1 MFCFL
6 PTIRRIPPQSN
17 EVPSSTGPWFFSC
30 TKNGSKNGAV
40 WITEVQYLLKLF
52 LGSLNLSLTFFVS
65 VGPCLNTWYTV
76 EILKVENKFRL
87 NKKMNTLFLPTA
99 NIYEPRF
106 DNPPIY
112 IYISI
117 YIIYLHTG
125 LVLYINDT
133 RFRIHG
139 GSSGALR
146 RMRIGKI
153 GSLRFRSLPHQER
166 SFAWIKSQGMT
177 KFLHWWK
184 LSKHLK
190 VR

>member
-30 TKNGSKNGAV
+30 TKNGSKNGPV

-112 IYISI
+112 IYQSIS
-117 YIIYLHTG
+117 YISTLDWFFTSMTHGFVFTVDLPEPSAGCGLEKLDRCGSVLSHTK
-125 LVLYINDT
+125 ND
-133 RFRIHG
+133 R
-139 GSSGALR
+139 
-146 RMRIGKI
+146 
-153 GSLRFRSLPHQER
+153 LP
-166 SFAWIKSQGMT
+166 G
-177 KFLHWWK
+177 
-184 LSKHLK
+184 
-190 VR
+190 

>member
-30 TKNGSKNGAV
+30 TKNGSKNGPV

-112 IYISI
+112 IYIN
-117 YIIYLHTG
+117 
-125 LVLYINDT
+125 LYHISPHWT
-133 RFRIHG
+133 
-139 GSSGALR
+139 
-146 RMRIGKI
+146 
-153 GSLRFRSLPHQER
+153 GSLHQWHTVSYSRWIFRSPPPD
-166 SFAWIKSQGMT
+166 ADWKNWIVAVPFSPTPRTIVCLDKIPGDDEISPLVKT
-177 KFLHWWK
+177 E
-184 LSKHLK
+184 
-190 VR
+190 